1 MSKNER
7 NALALLVGI
16 GLLGHGVRLV
26 RGQYGSPPGQVS
38 VLATSDTAA
47 LARHADRSARL
58 AKPLVAGD
66 RIDVN
71 RASAEELARLPRVGP
86 RLAKRIVADR
96 EERGR
101 FATLADL
108 RRVAGIGPV
117 MLSSIGPFV
126 DLPIGEQTGD
136 TGQPKRPDRKRGIQ
150 RSPAGTSSRPA
161 PGPTVYLRDLPRVE
175 SRGEGSAGPA
185 RRAAPINVNL
195 ASEDALI
202 ALPGIGRTR
211 ARAIVAYRESHGPFA
226 SVNDLEKVPGLGAKL
241 VRQLVPQVTVR

>member
-16 GLLGHGVRLV
+16 GLLGHGVRLAG
-26 RGQYGSPPGQVS
+26 GQFGSPPGQVS
-38 VLATSDTAA
+38 ALATPDTAA
-47 LARHADRSARL
+47 LTHHAARSARL
-58 AKPLVAGD
+58 ARPLGAGE

-101 FATLADL
+101 FGTLAEL
-108 RRVAGIGPV
+108 RRVAGIGPA

-126 DLPIGEQTGD
+126 DLPGGEQAAD
-136 TGQPKRPDRKRGIQ
+136 TGQAKRPGRKRGVQ
-150 RSPAGTSSRPA
+150 RPPAEATSRPA
-161 PGPTVYLRDLPRVE
+161 PGPTVYLKDLPRVG
-175 SRGEGSAGPA
+175 SRGQGAARPARPAGP
-185 RRAAPINVNL
+185 INLNS

-211 ARAIVAYRESHGPFA
+211 ARAIVAYRQSHGPFA